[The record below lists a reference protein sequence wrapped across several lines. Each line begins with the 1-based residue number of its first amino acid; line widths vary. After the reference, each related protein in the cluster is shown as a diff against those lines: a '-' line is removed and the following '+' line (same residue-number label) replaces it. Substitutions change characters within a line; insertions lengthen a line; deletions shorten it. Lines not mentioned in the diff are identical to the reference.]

1 MTSVISVAKKIKS
14 GLGMAKEEK
23 MVTLTID
30 GVQVSVPP
38 GKMILDAAAK
48 AGIKIPTLCNNK
60 RLMPF
65 GACRMC
71 VVQQKGRRGFLMAC
85 FTPVR
90 NGMDILTNTPEIIK
104 ARRTQLQLILISHPL
119 DCPVC
124 DAGGWCDLQNLV
136 YEYGVADN
144 PFKGEKTDLPVDH
157 VSPFIERYPNRC
169 MLCGMCVRI
178 CDEVVGASELS
189 FVNRGVKT
197 RITTDLDRPLNCEFC
212 GQCVSVC
219 PVGALNDRIFLH
231 KGRVWELKETPTVCA
246 YCGVSCTL
254 LVGTKNNKVMRVRA
268 DEDLGLNQG
277 NLCVKGRFGW
287 EYIHSPKRLAS
298 PLIRKNGEL
307 VQATWEEALAL
318 VARRLKEIQTEMG
331 GSTLAGL
338 ASPRLTNEELYL
350 FQKFCRGVLGTNHI
364 DHAGGY
370 SYAAHLALRDSLG
383 YAASTNSINEIRKA
397 DVILALRSDLSET
410 HPVIK
415 SEVVLAVKRRKAKLI
430 VVNSRDIYLK
440 KFSALSLRVKP
451 GSEVTLVDGLMAV
464 ILKEGLAQGEFIQTR
479 TGGMEALKQAL
490 ESISPQKVEA
500 QTGVPAENLAEA
512 ARLFAKAGNGVIL
525 ISVGQNSG
533 KEDPALAQAAA
544 NLALLTGKIGRESCG
559 IFVLGEKN
567 NAQGAL
573 DMGVAPG
580 LLPGYADLRDPAAR
594 SRFEKAW
601 NLTLPD
607 QEGMGALAILQGIEE
622 GKIKGLYLA
631 GENPVVTY
639 PDSGRT
645 KEALASLDFL
655 VVQDCFLTETAA
667 LAHVV
672 LPAATFAEKEG
683 TFTNVDRRVQRV
695 RPALRP
701 LGEARP
707 DSWIFQ
713 NLAREMG
720 ADLGPATA
728 QEMNDEIRN
737 LVPLYGGITYARLD
751 SSDYPAGIQWPC
763 PSADHAG
770 TPMLYEK
777 EFPRGKARL
786 IFTEYEEG
794 SREVDSSFIL
804 ATGPTMFHSGSLSVL
819 SPGLARLQGDGFVLV
834 HPTDAKNLGLTEG
847 QNVTLESP
855 RGKVAVKVSV
865 SHKTAPGVLFVP
877 FHFAENGGNRLTG
890 WDLKMTRVKLEKR

>member
-1 MTSVISVAKKIKS
+1 
-14 GLGMAKEEK
+14 MAKEEK

-38 GKMILDAAAK
+38 GTMILDAAAR

-60 RLMPF
+60 RLVPY

-85 FTPVR
+85 FNPVR
-90 NGMDILTNTPEIIK
+90 NGMEILTSTPEIIK
-104 ARRTQLQLILISHPL
+104 ARRIQLQLILISHPL

-169 MLCGMCVRI
+169 ILCGMCVRI

-212 GQCVSVC
+212 GQCVSIC

-231 KGRVWELKETPTVCA
+231 QGRVWELKETRTVCA
-246 YCGVSCTL
+246 YCGVGCTL
-254 LVGTKNNKVMRVRA
+254 LVGTKNHKVMRVRA

-298 PLIRKNGEL
+298 PLIRKDGEL
-307 VQATWEEALAL
+307 VQATWDEALAL
-318 VARRLKEIQTEMG
+318 VARRLTEIRAERG
-331 GSTLAGL
+331 GSVLAGL

-370 SYAAHLALRDSLG
+370 SYAAHLALRESLG
-383 YAASTNSINEIRKA
+383 FAASTNSINEIRKA

-415 SEVVLAVKRRKAKLI
+415 SEVVLATKRRKAKLI
-430 VVNSRDIYLK
+430 VVNSRNIYLK

-451 GSEVTLVDGLMAV
+451 GSEVTLINGMMAV
-464 ILKEGLAQGEFIQTR
+464 ILKEGLAGEDFLPSR
-479 TGGMEALKQAL
+479 TEGLDSLKTAL
-490 ESISPQKVEA
+490 ESVSPAKIEA
-500 QTGVPAENLAEA
+500 QTGVSAENLAEA
-512 ARLFAKAGNGVIL
+512 ARLFAQARSGVIL

-544 NLALLTGKIGRESCG
+544 NLALLTGKIGKESCG

-580 LLPGYADLRDPAAR
+580 LLPGYADMQDPAAR

-639 PDSGRT
+639 PDSART
-645 KEALASLDFL
+645 KKALASLDFL
-655 VVQDCFLTETAA
+655 VVQDCFLTETAS
-667 LAHVV
+667 LAQVV

-707 DSWIFQ
+707 DLAIFQ
-713 NLAREMG
+713 SLAQEMG
-720 ADLGPATA
+720 ANLGPSTA
-728 QEMNDEIRN
+728 KEVNDEIRN

-751 SSDYPAGIQWPC
+751 LPEYPAGVQWPC
-763 PSADHAG
+763 PSADHPG
-770 TPMLYEK
+770 TPILYEK

-786 IFTEYEEG
+786 IFTEYEEEMG
-794 SREVDSSFIL
+794 KTDSSFVL
-804 ATGPTMFHSGSLSVL
+804 ATGPTLFHSGSLSVL
-819 SPGLARLQGDGFVLV
+819 SPGLARLQGDGFILV
-834 HPTDAKNLGLTEG
+834 HPNDAKNFGLTEG
-847 QNVTLESP
+847 QIVALESP
-855 RGKVAVKVSV
+855 RGKIALKASI
-865 SHKTAPGVLFVP
+865 SHLTAPGILFVP
-877 FHFAENGGNRLTG
+877 FHFGGNGVNQLTG
-890 WDLKMTRVKLEKR
+890 WDLKTTRVKLEKR

>member
-1 MTSVISVAKKIKS
+1 
-14 GLGMAKEEK
+14 MAKEEK

-38 GKMILDAAAK
+38 GTTIVDAAAQ
-48 AGIKIPTLCNNK
+48 AGIRIPTLCNNK
-60 RLMPF
+60 RLVPY

-85 FTPVR
+85 FNPVR
-90 NGMDILTNTPEIIK
+90 NGMEILTNTPEIIK
-104 ARRTQLQLILISHPL
+104 ARRIQLQLILISHPL

-144 PFKGEKTDLPVDH
+144 PFQGEKTDLPVDH

-169 MLCGMCVRI
+169 ILCGMCVRI

-231 KGRVWELKETPTVCA
+231 KGRVWELKETATVCA
-246 YCGVSCTL
+246 YCGVGCTL

-287 EYIHSPKRLAS
+287 EYIHSSKRLVS

-307 VQATWEEALAL
+307 VQGTWEEALTL
-318 VARRLKEIQTEMG
+318 VARRLTEIRAEMG
-331 GSTLAGL
+331 GAALAGL

-350 FQKFCRGVLGTNHI
+350 FQKFCRGVLGTNHT

-370 SYAAHLALRDSLG
+370 SYAAHLALRHSLG

-415 SEVVLAVKRRKAKLI
+415 SEVVLATKRRKAKLI
-430 VVNSRDIYLK
+430 IVNSRDIHLK

-451 GSEVTLVDGLMAV
+451 GSEVALVNGLMAV
-464 ILKEGLAQGEFIQTR
+464 ILKEGLDQGEFIQTR
-479 TGGMEALKQAL
+479 TEGMEALKQAL

-512 ARLFAKAGNGVIL
+512 ARLFAKARNGAIL
-525 ISVGQNSG
+525 ISAGQNSG

-544 NLALLTGKIGRESCG
+544 SLALLTGKIGKESCG

-580 LLPGYADLRDPAAR
+580 LLPGYADLRDPAER

-607 QEGMGALAILQGIEE
+607 QEGMGSLAILQGIEG

-645 KEALASLDFL
+645 KKALASLDFL
-655 VVQDCFLTETAA
+655 VVQDCFLTETAS

-707 DSWIFQ
+707 DLAIFQ
-713 NLAREMG
+713 SL
-720 ADLGPATA
+720 A
-728 QEMNDEIRN
+728 QEMGVNLGPSTAKEVNDEIRN

-751 SSDYPAGIQWPC
+751 SREYPAGIQWPC
-763 PSADHAG
+763 PSIDHPG
-770 TPMLYEK
+770 TPILYEK

-786 IFTEYEEG
+786 TFTEYEEQAG
-794 SREVDSSFIL
+794 ERDFPFVL

-819 SPGLARLQGDGFVLV
+819 SPGLARLQGEGFVLV
-834 HPTDAKNLGLTEG
+834 HPKDAKNLGLTEG
-847 QNVTLESP
+847 QMVALESP

-865 SHKTAPGVLFVP
+865 SPKTAPGVLFVP
-877 FHFAENGGNRLTG
+877 GHFAENGGNHLTG
-890 WDLKMTRVKLEKR
+890 WDLKTTRVKLEKR

>member
-1 MTSVISVAKKIKS
+1 
-14 GLGMAKEEK
+14 MAKEEK

-30 GVQVSVPP
+30 GVQVSVPA
-38 GKMILDAAAK
+38 GTMIVDAAAK

-60 RLMPF
+60 RLVPY

-85 FTPVR
+85 FNPVR
-90 NGMDILTNTPEIIK
+90 NGMEILTSTPEVIK
-104 ARRTQLQLILISHPL
+104 ARRTQLQLILTTHPL

-124 DAGGWCDLQNLV
+124 DAGGRCDLQDLV

-144 PFKGEKTDLPVDH
+144 PFRGEKTDLPVDH

-169 MLCGMCVRI
+169 ILCGMCVRI

-189 FVNRGVKT
+189 FVNRGIKT

-212 GQCVSVC
+212 GQCISVC

-231 KGRVWELKETPTVCA
+231 KARVWDLKETPTVCA
-246 YCGVSCTL
+246 YCGVGCTL
-254 LVGTKNNKVMRVRA
+254 LVGTKDNQVMRVRA

-287 EYIHSPKRLAS
+287 EYIHSPKRLVS

-318 VARRLKEIQTEMG
+318 VARRFKEIQTEMG
-331 GSTLAGL
+331 GSALAGL

-350 FQKFCRGVLGTNHI
+350 FQKFCRGVLGTNHV

-370 SYAAHLALRDSLG
+370 SYAAHLALRNSLG
-383 YAASTNSINEIRKA
+383 YAASTNSVNEIRKA

-415 SEVVLAVKRRKAKLI
+415 SEVVLATKRRKAKLI

-440 KFSALSLRVKP
+440 KFSALSLRVRP
-451 GSEVTLVDGLMAV
+451 GSEVSLVNGLMAV
-464 ILKEGLAQGEFIQTR
+464 ILKEGLGQEAFIQTR
-479 TGGMEALKQAL
+479 TEGMEALKQAL
-490 ESISPQKVEA
+490 ASISPQKVEA

-512 ARLFAKAGNGVIL
+512 ARLFAKAGKGVIL
-525 ISVGQNSG
+525 ISVGQYSG

-544 NLALLTGKIGRESCG
+544 NLALLTGKIGSESCG
-559 IFVLGEKN
+559 IFILGEKN

-607 QEGMGALAILQGIEE
+607 QEGMGALAILQGLEE
-622 GKIKGLYLA
+622 GRIKGLYLA
-631 GENPVVTY
+631 GENPAVTY
-639 PDSGRT
+639 PDSERT
-645 KEALASLDFL
+645 KKSLASLDLL
-655 VVQDCFLTETAA
+655 VVQDCFLTETAS

-672 LPAATFAEKEG
+672 LPAVSFVEKEG

-707 DSWIFQ
+707 DAWIFQ

-720 ADLGPATA
+720 AEFGPATA
-728 QEMNDEIRN
+728 QEVNDEIRN

-763 PSADHAG
+763 PSADHPG
-770 TPMLYEK
+770 TPVLYEK

-786 IFTEYEEG
+786 VFTKYEGETG
-794 SREVDSSFIL
+794 KMDSSFFL
-804 ATGPTMFHSGSLSVL
+804 ATGPTMFHSGSLSVR

-834 HPTDAKNLGLTEG
+834 HPADAKNLGLDEG
-847 QNVTLESP
+847 QNVVLESP
-855 RGKVAVKVSV
+855 RGKVAVKVSI
-865 SHKTAPGVLFVP
+865 SPKTAPGILFVP
-877 FHFAENGGNRLTG
+877 FHFADNGGNRLTG
-890 WDLKMTRVKLEKR
+890 WDLETTRVRLEKR

>member
-1 MTSVISVAKKIKS
+1 
-14 GLGMAKEEK
+14 MAKEEK
-23 MVTLTID
+23 MVALTID

-38 GKMILDAAAK
+38 GTMILDAAAK

-60 RLMPF
+60 RLVPY

-85 FTPVR
+85 FNPVR
-90 NGMDILTNTPEIIK
+90 NGMEILTSTPEIIK
-104 ARRTQLQLILISHPL
+104 ARRIQLQLILISHPL
-119 DCPVC
+119 ECPVC

-169 MLCGMCVRI
+169 ILCGMCVRI
-178 CDEVVGASELS
+178 CDEVVGATELS

-197 RITTDLDRPLNCEFC
+197 RVTTDLDRPLNCEFC

-219 PVGALNDRIFLH
+219 PVGALNDRILLH
-231 KGRVWELKETPTVCA
+231 KARVWDLKDTRTVCA
-246 YCGVSCTL
+246 YCGVGCTL

-298 PLIRKNGEL
+298 PLIRKDGEL
-307 VQATWEEALAL
+307 VQATWDEALAL
-318 VARRLKEIQTEMG
+318 VARRLTEIRAEMG
-331 GSTLAGL
+331 GSVLAGL

-383 YAASTNSINEIRKA
+383 YAASANSINEIRKA

-430 VVNSRDIYLK
+430 VVNSRNIYLK

-451 GSEVTLVDGLMAV
+451 GSEVTLVNGMMAV
-464 ILKEGLAQGEFIQTR
+464 ILKEGLAGEDFLQSR
-479 TGGMEALKQAL
+479 TEGLEALKADL
-490 ESISPQKVEA
+490 KSVSPQKVEA
-500 QTGVPAENLAEA
+500 QTGVPAETLAEA
-512 ARLFAKAGNGVIL
+512 ARLFAKARNGVIL

-580 LLPGYADLRDPAAR
+580 LLPGYADMQDPAAR

-631 GENPVVTY
+631 GENPVATY
-639 PDSGRT
+639 PDSART
-645 KEALASLDFL
+645 EKALASLDFL
-655 VVQDCFLTETAA
+655 VVQDCFLTETAS
-667 LAHVV
+667 LAQVV
-672 LPAATFAEKEG
+672 LPAVTFAEKEG

-707 DSWIFQ
+707 DLAIFQ
-713 NLAREMG
+713 SLAQEMG
-720 ADLGPATA
+720 ANLGPSTA
-728 QEMNDEIRN
+728 KEVNDEIRN

-751 SSDYPAGIQWPC
+751 LPEYPAGIQWPC
-763 PSADHAG
+763 SSADHPG
-770 TPMLYEK
+770 TPILYEK

-786 IFTEYEEG
+786 IFTEYEEEMG
-794 SREVDSSFIL
+794 KTDSSFVL

-819 SPGLARLQGDGFVLV
+819 SPGLARLQGDGFILV
-834 HPTDAKNLGLTEG
+834 HPNDAKNLGLTEG
-847 QNVTLESP
+847 QIVALESP
-855 RGKVAVKVSV
+855 RGKVALKASI
-865 SHKTAPGVLFVP
+865 SHLTAPGILFVP
-877 FHFAENGGNRLTG
+877 FHFGGNGANQLTG
-890 WDLKMTRVKLEKR
+890 WDLKTTRVKLEKR